1 VSNPAKQGYAGEKE
15 DPMSLSVLRI
25 VLFSAILC
33 VTSLPLAFSFSSSV
47 SAESGGDS
55 YVSWETWEEYTDANG
70 NPLYVPSSVD
80 ANDDAA
86 IAAWLPPASCYDSHI
101 NAAATCTA
109 SKGCLWP
116 PNYIFMHIYLYPP
129 SCVYSP
135 VWNEV
140 SIAPDPVGHG
150 LAGRA
155 NSVLLNN
162 GATYETATYYKPCFG
177 RVRGGSQFFGNVC
190 NSSAAIIGD
199 LGDCE
204 FIYCGPGKHQNEQCH
219 CVLDNPPSPILIDV
233 RGNGFDLTDS
243 QNGVNFDLN
252 CDGTAERIAWT
263 EAASDEAF
271 LVLDRNGNG
280 TIDDGS
286 ELFGNFTP
294 QTWSAHAN
302 GFLALAEFDKPERGG
317 NGDGIIDSRDSIFE
331 HLRLWRDANHNGL
344 SEPGEIRR
352 LPALGV
358 HGISLDYR
366 ESRRRDEFGNW
377 FRYRA
382 RVLDG
387 RGAHVG
393 QWAYD
398 VFFVEGQ

>member
-1 VSNPAKQGYAGEKE
+1 MSKPAKQAYADEKE
-15 DPMSLSVLRI
+15 EPVSLSVLRT

-33 VTSLPLAFSFSSSV
+33 VTSLPLAFSLSSSV
-47 SAESGGDS
+47 FAESGGDS
-55 YVSWETWEEYTDANG
+55 YASWEAWEEYTDANG
-70 NPLYVPSSVD
+70 NPLYVPSSVNP
-80 ANDDAA
+80 NDDAA
-86 IAAWLPPASCYDSHI
+86 IAAWLPPSSCYDSHI

-109 SKGCLWP
+109 SKGCAWP
-116 PNYIFMHIYLYPP
+116 PNYIFMHIYLYPS

-155 NSVLLNN
+155 NSILLNN

-177 RVRGGSQFFGNVC
+177 RVRGGSQFFGNAC

-199 LGDCE
+199 GGGCE
-204 FIYCGPGKHQNEQCH
+204 PIH
-219 CVLDNPPSPILIDV
+219 CINGFQDMETCRCVNNNSPIIIDV
-233 RGNGFDLTDS
+233 RGNGFDLTNA

-252 CDGTAERIAWT
+252 SDGTAERTAWT
-263 EAASDEAF
+263 EAASDDAF
-271 LVLDRNGNG
+271 LILDRNGNG
-280 TIDDGS
+280 TIDDGT

-294 QTWSAHAN
+294 QIWSAHPN

-317 NGDGIIDSRDSIFE
+317 NGDGIIDFRDTIFE

-344 SEPGEIRR
+344 SEPGEIHR
-352 LPALGV
+352 LPELGV

-366 ESRRRDEFGNW
+366 ESRRRDEFDNS

-382 RVLDG
+382 RVLDD

-398 VFFVEGQ
+398 VFFGEGQ